1 MNKIVN
7 AKIEETFLGRE
18 EHGILTCY
26 LYLSGDGFGVGLG
39 GRALDGYAEMEK
51 RRVATQEGFEF
62 IDRIMTVVGV
72 QKWEDL
78 VGKYVRIEVPE
89 AGFGS
94 EVTKVGNLIK
104 DDWLDFKKF
113 FDEQGG
119 KNE

>member
-51 RRVATQEGFEF
+51 RRVATQEGFEL
-62 IDRIMTVVGV
+62 IVRILEVVGV
-72 QKWEDL
+72 KTWEEL
-78 VGKYVRIEVPE
+78 AGKYVRIELKDW
-89 AGFGS
+89 GDK
-94 EVTKVGNLIK
+94 VTKIGNLIK
-104 DDWLDFKKF
+104 DDWLDFEKYFNK
-113 FDEQGG
+113 E
-119 KNE
+119 KENE